1 MITTVT
7 LNPCLDKHI
16 DVHGLVLYET
26 NRWHLMSKYAGGK
39 GIDVSRAVHEMGN
52 DTIACGFLG
61 GEEGR
66 EIETLLAKQG
76 LKYRFTP
83 ISQPTR
89 SCFIIYDTKTRRQTN
104 LNAPGP
110 RITPSELKLFHED
123 LQRESASSNLI
134 VMSGSVPPGIPSN
147 VYFTLIKSAHK
158 LGKQTILDAT
168 GKYLRAGLKA
178 KPCLVK
184 PNIREAE
191 ELLGR
196 KLETEA
202 EIILGAKEIVQMGAG
217 IAVISMGKKGLIASD
232 GKQVIKASS
241 PYVRVKSAVGA
252 GDSTVAGLAISLC
265 RGYSLEEACRL
276 GVAMGTAAVM
286 TPGTELCHREDVQ
299 YWLPRIKIRR
309 LA

>member
-1 MITTVT
+1 MIATVT
-7 LNPCLDKHI
+7 LNPCMDKHI

-26 NRWHLMSKYAGGK
+26 NRWHRMSKYAGGK
-39 GIDVSRAVHEMGN
+39 GIDVSRAVYEMGF
-52 DTIACGFLG
+52 DTIACGLLG

-66 EIETLLAKQG
+66 EIETLLTEQG
-76 LKYRFTP
+76 LKYHFTP

-110 RITPSELKLFHED
+110 RIAPPELKMFYED
-123 LQRESASSNLI
+123 LLRESAASSLI
-134 VMSGSVPPGIPSN
+134 VMSGSVPPGVPSS
-147 VYFTLIKSAHK
+147 VYFTLISHTRK
-158 LGKQTILDAT
+158 LGKQTILDTT
-168 GKYLRAGLKA
+168 GKYLREGLKA

-202 EIILGAKEIVQMGAG
+202 EIILAAKEIVRMGAG
-217 IAVISMGKKGLIASD
+217 IAVISMGKKGLIACD

-241 PYVRVKSAVGA
+241 AYVRVKSTVGA
-252 GDSTVAGLAISLC
+252 GDSTVAGFAISLR
-265 RGYSLEEACRL
+265 RGDSLEEACRL